1 MSKTNKTIDFID
13 TSQIKSDLTQ
23 DLKLK
28 AKTKVESLENKIRYV
43 EEKAKQEEELLKHR
57 KIKKN

>member
-13 TSQIKSDLTQ
+13 TSQIKSQLTT

-28 AKTKVESLENKIRYV
+28 ESAKVQDMEHKIRTI
-43 EEKAKQEEELLKHR
+43 E
-57 KIKKN
+57 

>member
-13 TSQIKSDLTQ
+13 TSQIKSELTQ

-28 AKTKVESLENKIRYV
+28 AKTKVESL
-43 EEKAKQEEELLKHR
+43 
-57 KIKKN
+57 